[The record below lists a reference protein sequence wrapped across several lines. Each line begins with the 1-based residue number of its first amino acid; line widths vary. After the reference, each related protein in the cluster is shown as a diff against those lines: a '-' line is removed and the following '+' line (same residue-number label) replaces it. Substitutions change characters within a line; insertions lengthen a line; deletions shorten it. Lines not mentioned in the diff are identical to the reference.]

1 MKEHELFEEVKQR
14 LNNKIEL
21 NKIIFDSAFANTLD
35 EELDCFDQG
44 HVKTLT
50 KYIDDHYIKPVK
62 PQKTNPSPESEL
74 KLQNF
79 TGSNKELDEADEWQ
93 TRNILYLSLIDDT
106 IKELKPKNDNAIE
119 LAAKYLSF
127 ITGWNKRE
135 ARQYLTE
142 NKTPNLSPITYDIEL
157 SDLRLGH
164 PGKITLTIDPRVDP
178 EDVRKTYNKAIS
190 ELKKW
195 TAVHRYPHN
204 DLTLRLIK
212 FVLKTPG
219 VGWQE
224 RFTKWQK
231 EYPKDK
237 NNWKDY
243 KSMQITYSKARK
255 TLLKGIGAV
264 NTERLDRWLNE
275 AKEDLLLASQGQVP
289 VALEPRPEDQLEIPL
304 KNLSRKMLLNDSAS
318 QEDKETLL
326 DLKDDIKFMS
336 NPENVDRW
344 AKSIKEA
351 LIKFQSKKEAKNGVD
366 PKTNK

>member
-1 MKEHELFEEVKQR
+1 MQENELFEEVKEK
-14 LNNKIEL
+14 LKNKIEL

-35 EELDCFDQG
+35 YELDCFDQG

-62 PQKTNPSPESEL
+62 SQKTNPSPESEL
-74 KLQNF
+74 KLRNF

-106 IKELKPKNDNAIE
+106 IKELKLKDDHATE

-204 DLTLRLIK
+204 DLTLKLIK

-219 VGWQE
+219 LSWQE

-264 NTERLDRWLNE
+264 NTERLGRWLNE
-275 AKEDLLLASQGQVP
+275 AKEDLLLASQGQIP
-289 VALEPRPEDQLEIPL
+289 FALEPQSEDQLKIPL
-304 KNLSRKMLLNDSAS
+304 RHLSRKMLLNDSIS
-318 QEDKETLL
+318 QEDNETLL
-326 DLKDDIKFMS
+326 GLKDDIEFMS
-336 NPENVDRW
+336 TPENIKRL
-344 AKSIKEA
+344 KEA
-351 LIKFQSKKEAKNGVD
+351 ILNFQPKKEAKHGKY
-366 PKTNK
+366 PKKSK